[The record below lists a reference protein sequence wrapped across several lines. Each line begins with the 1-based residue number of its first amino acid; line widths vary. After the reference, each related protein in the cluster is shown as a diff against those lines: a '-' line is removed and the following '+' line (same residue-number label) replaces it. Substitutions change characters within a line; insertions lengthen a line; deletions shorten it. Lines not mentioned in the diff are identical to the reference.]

1 MSIFY
6 GISKQTD
13 AQRARARA
21 RVRQTVEQQTT
32 NSFGD
37 KLCRL
42 KVDQKFRSPSFFFVG
57 YLFGKLTAISNN
69 MDGFKIFAALSKSN

>member
-13 AQRARARA
+13 AQRARAK
-21 RVRQTVEQQTT
+21 VRQTVEQQTT

-42 KVDQKFRSPSFFFVG
+42 KVDQKFRSPFFF
-57 YLFGKLTAISNN
+57 LLAISL
-69 MDGFKIFAALSKSN
+69 AS

>member
-13 AQRARARA
+13 AQSARA

-42 KVDQKFRSPSFFFVG
+42 KVDQKFRLPSFFSVG
-57 YLFGKLTAISNN
+57 Y
-69 MDGFKIFAALSKSN
+69 